1 MACGTRCHLVPQQEM
16 IMTATGLDK
25 FAHLEDK
32 IFRAVEHCKVLQQ
45 EKERLE
51 QENDALR
58 GEVRT
63 LGSEKEQAETNV
75 QKLLA
80 ERDKLRMK
88 VEAMLDTIAVL
99 EMEAEVKK

>member
-1 MACGTRCHLVPQQEM
+1 
-16 IMTATGLDK
+16 MTATGLDK

-32 IFRAVEHCKVLQQ
+32 IYRAVEYCKVLQQ

-51 QENDALR
+51 QENEGLR
-58 GEVRT
+58 GELNALTSDKDR
-63 LGSEKEQAETNV
+63 SETNV

-99 EMEAEVKK
+99 EMEAEVRK

>member
-1 MACGTRCHLVPQQEM
+1 
-16 IMTATGLDK
+16 MTAPGLDK

-32 IFRAVEHCKVLQQ
+32 IYRTVEFCKVLQHDRDRLETENFSLRANAQ
-45 EKERLE
+45 QMLSEKER
-51 QENDALR
+51 
-58 GEVRT
+58 
-63 LGSEKEQAETNV
+63 AEANV

>member
-1 MACGTRCHLVPQQEM
+1 MAV
-16 IMTATGLDK
+16 TGLEK

-32 IFRAVEHCKVLQQ
+32 IYRAVEFCKVLQQ
-45 EKERLE
+45 EKDRLE
-51 QENDALR
+51 RENYGLR
-58 GEVRT
+58 GEVGKLVSDKDR
-63 LGSEKEQAETNV
+63 AESNV
-75 QKLLA
+75 AKLLT

>member
-1 MACGTRCHLVPQQEM
+1 
-16 IMTATGLDK
+16 MTAPGLDK

-32 IFRAVEHCKVLQQ
+32 IYRTVEFCKVLQQ
-45 EKERLE
+45 EKDRL
-51 QENDALR
+51 QNENGNLR
-58 GEVRT
+58 VNVNQLAG
-63 LGSEKEQAETNV
+63 EKERADANL

-99 EMEAEVKK
+99 EMEAEVRK

>member
-1 MACGTRCHLVPQQEM
+1 MA
-16 IMTATGLDK
+16 ATGLDK

-32 IFRAVEHCKVLQQ
+32 IYRAVEHCKMLQQ

-51 QENDALR
+51 RENAGMRSDAGKLVSDKDR
-58 GEVRT
+58 
-63 LGSEKEQAETNV
+63 AESNV
-75 QKLLA
+75 AKLLS

-99 EMEAEVKK
+99 EMEAEVRK

>member
-1 MACGTRCHLVPQQEM
+1 M
-16 IMTATGLDK
+16 ATGLDK

-32 IFRAVEHCKVLQQ
+32 IFRAVEHCKILQQ
-45 EKERLE
+45 EKDRLE
-51 QENDALR
+51 AENAVLR
-58 GEVRT
+58 HSAGK
-63 LGSEKEQAETNV
+63 LDSDKLHAETNV

>member
-1 MACGTRCHLVPQQEM
+1 
-16 IMTATGLDK
+16 MTATGLDK

-32 IFRAVEHCKVLQQ
+32 IYRAVEHCKLLQQ

-51 QENDALR
+51 AENA
-58 GEVRT
+58 T
-63 LGSEKEQAETNV
+63 LLHSAGRLDSEKAHAETNV

-88 VEAMLDTIAVL
+88 VEAMLDTIVVL

>member
-1 MACGTRCHLVPQQEM
+1 MAAP
-16 IMTATGLDK
+16 GLDK

-32 IFRAVEHCKVLQQ
+32 IYRTVEFCKVLQQ
-45 EKERLE
+45 EKDRLE
-51 QENDALR
+51 SENTSLR
-58 GEVRT
+58 TNVQQLMG
-63 LGSEKEQAETNV
+63 EKERAETNV

-99 EMEAEVKK
+99 EMEAEVRK